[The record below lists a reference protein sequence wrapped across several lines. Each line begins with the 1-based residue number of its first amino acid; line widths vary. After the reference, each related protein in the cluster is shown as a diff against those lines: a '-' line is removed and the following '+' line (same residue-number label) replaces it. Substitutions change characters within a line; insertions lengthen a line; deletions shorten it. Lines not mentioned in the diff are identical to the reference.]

1 MIMDQEASQLSGEVF
16 QTWREMNPKADLK
29 EYRYTLSG
37 RVDDKL
43 CSLASELARTQREL
57 DIQKVHADVW
67 KQLYME
73 QVKENI
79 KLQAKILSNETSE
92 DIAISNLRNRSNSSE
107 L

>member
-16 QTWREMNPKADLK
+16 QTWREMNPKADMK

-57 DIQKVHADVW
+57 DIQKVHAEVW
-67 KQLYME
+67 NQQYLE
-73 QVKENI
+73 LVKENV
-79 KLQAKILSNETSE
+79 KQQAEMIARSE
-92 DIAISNLRNRSNSSE
+92 SVKNMGK
-107 L
+107 

>member
-16 QTWREMNPKADLK
+16 QTWREMNPKSDMK

-43 CSLASELARTQREL
+43 CSLASELARTKREL

-67 KQLYME
+67 KQQYLE

-79 KLQAKILSNETSE
+79 KLQAFILKEKS
-92 DIAISNLRNRSNSSE
+92 DG
-107 L
+107 